1 MARARERKKSE
12 LANPGQSI
20 RKNFVGAIK
29 SYEVFSRAQ
38 PFDERG
44 EVTESANLL
53 LLLIFKGHR
62 KGEGRV
68 RRVGAVYRIR
78 ERFSVTIVKP
88 FNTLDGRSD
97 KKKEEMEGEEREE
110 RRKEGT
116 THSFYCLGWNPSLH

>member
-1 MARARERKKSE
+1 M
-12 LANPGQSI
+12 
-20 RKNFVGAIK
+20 
-29 SYEVFSRAQ
+29 
-38 PFDERG
+38 
-44 EVTESANLL
+44 TESANLL

-97 KKKEEMEGEEREE
+97 KK
-110 RRKEGT
+110 RRKWRERGEKKEGKKERLT
-116 THSFYCLGWNPSLH
+116 LFTASDGILRFTEQ